1 MKEEK
6 KTCVSCGEKTL
17 QRGSVRLVR
26 EVGGREYTATVQG
39 LVCLGCGESI
49 TDIQDGE
56 RFELAI
62 AELLS
67 EAPPTG
73 ESFRFLRRVAGLR
86 ASDLARMLSLTGDTI
101 SRWENGKYAID
112 RAAFLVLGQIVR
124 DQRRGSTGMLDLI
137 RRAEAPR
144 ELPDHVEVDIEGA

>member
-6 KTCVSCGEKTL
+6 KTCPSCGEKKL
-17 QRGSVRLVR
+17 HKGNVRLVR
-26 EVGGREYTATVQG
+26 VVGERELTATVTG
-39 LVCLGCGESI
+39 LVCDGCGESI
-49 TDIQDGE
+49 TDLRDGE
-56 RFELAI
+56 RFDLAI

-73 ESFRFLRRVAGLR
+73 ESFRFLRKVAGLR
-86 ASDLARMLSLTGDTI
+86 ASDLARMLGLTGDTI

-124 DQRRGSTGMLDLI
+124 DQRRGQTGMLDLI
-137 RRAEAPR
+137 RRAETPR
-144 ELPDHVEVDIEGA
+144 ALSDHVEVDLN

>member
-6 KTCVSCGEKTL
+6 KKCISCGEKTL
-17 QRGSVRLVR
+17 QRGSIRLVR
-26 EVGGREYTATVQG
+26 EVCGREMTATVTG
-39 LVCLGCGESI
+39 LVCSECGESI
-49 TDIQDGE
+49 TDIADGE
-56 RFELAI
+56 RFDLAI

-73 ESFRFLRRVAGLR
+73 ESFRFMRRAAGLR
-86 ASDLARMLSLTGDTI
+86 ASDLARMLGLTGDTI

-137 RRAEAPR
+137 RQAEAPR
-144 ELPDHVEVDIEGA
+144 ELPARVEIDLD